1 MTSVSKIVVPKPNQ
15 SNLSDINPYYL
26 LSKLNI
32 DLGKIVTAYNEGQ
45 CEISAAHNWLPG
57 DELFWQKDDNG
68 KVITC
73 NDKSCFEAQGGKAD
87 GEINVP
93 KEVPEPAQIIEK
105 NTGIHKEM
113 PKNVE
118 SEIAKNDADIHG
130 PGEKPKPA
138 PKVREMDVTDFAAKA
153 MYLEY
158 LTYAKEIKIIQKALR
173 DTFPEARGDEIGM
186 KTKLLWDTK
195 HK

>member
-1 MTSVSKIVVPKPNQ
+1 
-15 SNLSDINPYYL
+15 
-26 LSKLNI
+26 
-32 DLGKIVTAYNEGQ
+32 
-45 CEISAAHNWLPG
+45 
-57 DELFWQKDDNG
+57 
-68 KVITC
+68 
-73 NDKSCFEAQGGKAD
+73 
-87 GEINVP
+87 
-93 KEVPEPAQIIEK
+93 
-105 NTGIHKEM
+105 M

-130 PGEKPKPA
+130 TEDPRTPDEIAGA
-138 PKVREMDVTDFAAKA
+138 SPKVREMDVTDFAAKA